1 MISAHEK
8 NTVPSEGSRYDWG
21 LLGLALLLVAFGLI
35 MVLSASGVMAE
46 RFNADKYFFLKKQ
59 LVFAVLGLIV
69 MGVSAM
75 LPRHFLDKLPY
86 PLLLLTVVLLLLT
99 LMMGPNINGARRWI
113 NLGIISL
120 QPMELA
126 KLSLVLYLAY
136 FMATKQA
143 IIKTFDRGVIPPFA
157 VTGVLVLLLLLQPD
171 FGGAAVLC
179 MLLFFMCLVGGT
191 RFLYLFFS
199 ALIAGGAAY
208 LLVVRSPYR
217 FKRLTAFLDP
227 FKDAQDTGY
236 QLVQSLYAMGS
247 GKITGLGL
255 GAGRQKLFYLPE
267 AHNDFIMAVVGEELG
282 FMGMS
287 FFFLVMGLF
296 FWRAFI
302 IAFKQES
309 LRDRLTVLGLTLVIG
324 MGAILNLAVV
334 MGVAPP
340 KGVAMP
346 FMSYGGSNLLCTMAC
361 VGFILN
367 YSRVTVSSRRK
378 NG

>member
-8 NTVPSEGSRYDWG
+8 NTASAEAPRCDWG

-59 LVFAVLGLIV
+59 LAFAVLGMVV
-69 MGVSAM
+69 MGVAAV

-99 LMMGPNINGARRWI
+99 LLIGPNINGARRWI

-126 KLSLVLYLAY
+126 KLSLVLYLSY

-157 VTGVLVLLLLLQPD
+157 VTGALVMLLLLQPD

-199 ALIAGGAAY
+199 ALIAGGAGY

-247 GKITGLGL
+247 GKITGLVL
-255 GAGRQKLFYLPE
+255 VAGRQKLF
-267 AHNDFIMAVVGEELG
+267 
-282 FMGMS
+282 
-287 FFFLVMGLF
+287 
-296 FWRAFI
+296 
-302 IAFKQES
+302 
-309 LRDRLTVLGLTLVIG
+309 
-324 MGAILNLAVV
+324 
-334 MGVAPP
+334 
-340 KGVAMP
+340 
-346 FMSYGGSNLLCTMAC
+346 
-361 VGFILN
+361 
-367 YSRVTVSSRRK
+367 
-378 NG
+378 

>member
-1 MISAHEK
+1 MTDAPV
-8 NTVPSEGSRYDWG
+8 VPNGQSRFDWQ
-21 LLGLALLLVAFGLI
+21 LLGLALLLVAFGLV
-35 MVLSASGVMAE
+35 MVLSASGVIAE
-46 RFNADKYFFLKKQ
+46 HVNGDKYFFFKRQ
-59 LVFAVLGLIV
+59 VIFALAGLLALGV
-69 MGVSAM
+69 GAV
-75 LPRHFLDKLPY
+75 LPRHFLNRLPY
-86 PLLLLTVVLLLLT
+86 PLLFLTIALLALT
-99 LMMGPNINGARRWI
+99 LVAGPSINGARRWL
-113 NLGIISL
+113 NLGVFSL

-126 KLSLVLYLAY
+126 KIALVLYLAY

-157 VTGVLVLLLLLQPD
+157 VTAVLVGLLLLQPD

-179 MLLFFMCLVGGT
+179 LLLFFMCLVGGT
-191 RFLYLFFS
+191 RFVYLFFS
-199 ALIAGGAAY
+199 ALLAGGGAY
-208 LLVVRSPYR
+208 LLVVSSPYR
-217 FKRLTAFLDP
+217 FRRLTAFLDP

-247 GKITGLGL
+247 GKLAGLGL

-282 FMGMS
+282 FIGMS
-287 FFFLVMGLF
+287 LFFALMGLF

-302 IAFKQES
+302 IAFRQDE
-309 LRDRLTVLGLTLVIG
+309 LRDRLTVFGLTLVIG

-346 FMSYGGSNLLCTMAC
+346 FMSYGGSSLLCTMAC

-367 YSRVTVSSRRK
+367 YSRFAVRPRTAGR
-378 NG
+378 